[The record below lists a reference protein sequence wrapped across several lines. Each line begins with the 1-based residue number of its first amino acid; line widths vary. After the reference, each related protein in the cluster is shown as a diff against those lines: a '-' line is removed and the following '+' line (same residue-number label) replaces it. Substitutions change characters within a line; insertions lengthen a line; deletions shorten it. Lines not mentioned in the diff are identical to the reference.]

1 MNYAEVLRS
10 IVPKLEQSE
19 IPYMVTGSIAAAY
32 YGLNRT
38 TYDLDIVISATA
50 DKLKNLIELLPKD
63 QYYAVL
69 QDALD
74 AYRHRSMFNVLD
86 TTSGWKIDFILTK
99 PARFHEEAFQR
110 RLAVAFDGVPTS
122 VISAE
127 DLILSKLEWAK
138 MGESERQVRD
148 AAVVLEKRR
157 DKLDASYIQKW
168 VSQLGIAAEWAR
180 ARQLAGLEQT

>member
-1 MNYAEVLRS
+1 MSYVEVLRS

-19 IPYMVTGSIAAAY
+19 IPYMITGSIAAAY
-32 YGLNRT
+32 YGLGRA

-50 DKLKNLIELLPKD
+50 DKLKKLIELLPKE

-74 AYRHRSMFNVLD
+74 AQRHRSMFNVLD
-86 TTSGWKIDFILTK
+86 TTSGWKIDFILK
-99 PARFHEEAFQR
+99 KAAPFHEEAFQR
-110 RLAVAFDGVPTS
+110 RLAVIFEGVPTS

-127 DLILSKLEWAK
+127 DLIVSKLDWAK

-148 AAVVLEKRR
+148 AATVLEKRR
-157 DKLDASYIQKW
+157 DKLDTSYIDKW
-168 VSQLGIAAEWAR
+168 VRELDLTAQWFQA
-180 ARQLAGLEQT
+180 QKLAGLE